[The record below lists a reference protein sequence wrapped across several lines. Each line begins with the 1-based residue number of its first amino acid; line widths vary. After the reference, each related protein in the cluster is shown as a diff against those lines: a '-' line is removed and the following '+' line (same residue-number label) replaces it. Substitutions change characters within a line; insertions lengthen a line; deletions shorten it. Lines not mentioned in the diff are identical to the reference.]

1 MNRLDQQAE
10 QDLARADVR
19 DEARA
24 AEFADRANGSPEPSI
39 PAAKPEARAKILR
52 FIPASEFLK
61 PPTPPNWI
69 VDGIAETDSFCVLFG
84 DPESGKSFMAMDW
97 ACCVATGTPWKDRK
111 VKKGPV
117 LYINGEGQH
126 GVNRLLTARAIAN
139 GVALRPHP
147 PHLYRPPPPPTA
159 QANRPQKT

>member
-1 MNRLDQQAE
+1 MTHSFPTRRSS
-10 QDLARADVR
+10 DLA
-19 DEARA
+19 
-24 AEFADRANGSPEPSI
+24 
-39 PAAKPEARAKILR
+39 
-52 FIPASEFLK
+52 SECLK

-117 LYINGEGQH
+117 LYINGEGH
-126 GVNRLLTARAIAN
+126 NGVNRRLTAWAIAN
-139 GVALRPHP
+139 GVDLRQHP
-147 PHLYRPPPPPTA
+147 LYLSSTPTA
-159 QANRPQKT
+159 LTDERSEARRGGKEGVSPFRSGGCRYK

>member
-52 FIPASEFLK
+52 FIPASAFLK
-61 PPTPPNWI
+61 PPT
-69 VDGIAETDSFCVLFG
+69 
-84 DPESGKSFMAMDW
+84 
-97 ACCVATGTPWKDRK
+97 
-111 VKKGPV
+111 
-117 LYINGEGQH
+117 
-126 GVNRLLTARAIAN
+126 
-139 GVALRPHP
+139 HP
-147 PHLYRPPPPPTA
+147 
-159 QANRPQKT
+159 NRPEERRAGNEGGSPCRSRWSQDHSKKKKKTLK

>member
-52 FIPASEFLK
+52 FIPASEFPK

-69 VDGIAETDSFCVLFG
+69 VDGIAETDSFCEIGRAHV
-84 DPESGKSFMAMDW
+84 
-97 ACCVATGTPWKDRK
+97 GTQVTNGHPVCRLRLA
-111 VKKGPV
+111 KK
-117 LYINGEGQH
+117 Q
-126 GVNRLLTARAIAN
+126 
-139 GVALRPHP
+139 
-147 PHLYRPPPPPTA
+147 
-159 QANRPQKT
+159 QKKTMTQ

>member
-52 FIPASEFLK
+52 FIPASEFLQ

-69 VDGIAETDSFCVLFG
+69 VDGIAQTDSFCVLFG
-84 DPESGKSFMAMDW
+84 DPASGNAFLESGTKS
-97 ACCVATGTPWKDRK
+97 CRGRGC
-111 VKKGPV
+111 
-117 LYINGEGQH
+117 
-126 GVNRLLTARAIAN
+126 
-139 GVALRPHP
+139 
-147 PHLYRPPPPPTA
+147 
-159 QANRPQKT
+159 

>member
-69 VDGIAETDSFCVLFG
+69 VDGIAETDSRSEEHTSELQSLMRTSSAVLCL
-84 DPESGKSFMAMDW
+84 K
-97 ACCVATGTPWKDRK
+97 
-111 VKKGPV
+111 
-117 LYINGEGQH
+117 
-126 GVNRLLTARAIAN
+126 
-139 GVALRPHP
+139 
-147 PHLYRPPPPPTA
+147 
-159 QANRPQKT
+159 